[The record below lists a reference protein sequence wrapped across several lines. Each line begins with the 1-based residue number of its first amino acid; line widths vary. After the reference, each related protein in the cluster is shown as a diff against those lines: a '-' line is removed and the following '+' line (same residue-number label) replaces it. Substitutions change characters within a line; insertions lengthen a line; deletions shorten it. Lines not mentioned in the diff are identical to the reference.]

1 MLNINLENIEKQ
13 KETFRQLLGER
24 FIEEAEEYSQL
35 FAQGKLERQP
45 KGYTPFFDFWH
56 SYNLDIKTSQAQK
69 QLVLSPRTYFLLDLL
84 DQLCTISD
92 LPNFL
97 RIVKNLRVKNTFYSA
112 AYEASVAALYRAL
125 YSVYITQEEETKTP
139 DFNITLSSTEKV
151 YIECKSLEDFSLG
164 KGKIYQQFVEKI
176 EKICRA
182 NRKSN
187 EIVLQTTDNIEQ
199 RSIDLTVK
207 KVRDLILN
215 NRYGEHILPVDGK
228 IFNCRMKKIADWD
241 QCIYGEISVRH
252 PINCESFTV
261 TQQFKILPSR
271 IQENKNIILVAV
283 ENYPILDFEKRIKS
297 EIGRARKQLP
307 HGSCNILH
315 IQLPISEALDF
326 EQYINNNYD
335 DIRRLLE
342 NSTSNINAVIISKSI
357 YNSKNVKSFPYQFAL
372 ISNNRAAA
380 NMPVNFRYPL
390 PQSVC
395 LPGDLEN
402 QNINSNIEIGNIK
415 YTPHIPWDEIPC
427 GAVAAHMMS
436 PSGQTQFR
444 LWKSC
449 DGNIAF
455 EFIIPGVPRR
465 YIKSRENPFIVGQTH
480 RIDIHIVKGEIS
492 LVVNNKKLDTYIEKR
507 ANYLI

>member
-1 MLNINLENIEKQ
+1 MLNINLENIKKQ
-13 KETFRQLLGER
+13 KESFRQLLGEE
-24 FIEEAEEYSQL
+24 FIRGAEEYSQL
-35 FAQGKLERQP
+35 YAQGELKQQP

-56 SYNLDIKTSQAQK
+56 SYNLDIETSQKQK
-69 QLVLSPRTYFLLDLL
+69 QLVLSPRTYFLFDLL
-84 DQLCTISD
+84 DQLYMISD

-97 RIVKNLRVKNTFYSA
+97 RIVKKLRVKNTFYSA
-112 AYEASVAALYRAL
+112 AYEASVAALYKSF
-125 YSVYITQEEETKTP
+125 YSLNIIEEGNSKSP
-139 DFNITLSSTEKV
+139 DFDITLPSTEKV

-164 KGKIYQQFVEKI
+164 KGLLYQQFLTKI
-176 EKICRA
+176 EKTCRV
-182 NRKSN
+182 NSKSN
-187 EIVLQTTDNIEQ
+187 KIILQTSNNIDQ
-199 RSIDLTVK
+199 NATNLIIRR
-207 KVRDLILN
+207 VRDLLLN
-215 NRYGEHILPVDGK
+215 DQYGDHVLNINEK
-228 IFNCRMKKIADWD
+228 IFNCRITKIANWD
-241 QCIYGEISVRH
+241 QCIYGGISVHH

-261 TQQFKILPSR
+261 THQFKILPSR

-297 EIGRARKQLP
+297 EIARARKQLP

-315 IQLPISEALDF
+315 IQLPISGALDF

-335 DIRRLLE
+335 DIQRLLE
-342 NSTSNINAVIISKSI
+342 KSTSNINAVIISKST
-357 YNSKNVKSFPYQFAL
+357 YNSKNAKNFPYQFAL
-372 ISNNRAAA
+372 IPNDRAAT

-395 LPGDLEN
+395 LPGDLKN

-415 YTPHIPWDEIPC
+415 YTPNVPWDEIPC
-427 GAVAAHMMS
+427 GSVADHMMS
-436 PSGQTQFR
+436 PSGRTQFR

-455 EFIIPGVPRR
+455 EFIIPGTHRR

-492 LVVNNKKLDTYIEKR
+492 LVVNDKKLDTYIEKR
-507 ANYLI
+507 QII